1 VHNADY
7 NLNLFE
13 TIIEEFESFLLSN
26 EVFWPL
32 GSNPQKGQ
40 PPFPQL
46 SMGQFQLTKKELEA
60 VEDELDPNQSLR
72 WAKIRERAWMLRSK
86 WTTAMAQKALAEAS
100 QRLNL
105 WRAYLVDIKEGSV
118 TSGNFPYEVRHRV
131 ILDLLSEFTQLLD
144 DDQIRAQLKSIDGI
158 LRGMLTGSSQF
169 IWDEPLS
176 RVYPEQDYWYLYR
189 RPLNRTDEA

>member
-1 VHNADY
+1 MHSADY

-13 TIIEEFESFLLSN
+13 TIIEELESFLLSN

-32 GSNPQKGQ
+32 GGSPQKGQ

-46 SMGQFQLTKKELEA
+46 SMGQCQLTKKELEA
-60 VEDELDPNQSLR
+60 VEDELDPNQTLR
-72 WAKIRERAWMLRSK
+72 WAKIRELAWMLRSK
-86 WTTAMAQKALAEAS
+86 WTTAMAQKAMAEAS

-105 WRAYLVDIKEGSV
+105 WRAYIVDVKESSV
-118 TSGNFPYEVRHRV
+118 ASDNFPYEVRHRV

-144 DDQIRAQLKSIDGI
+144 DDQIRDQLQSLDGI

-169 IWDEPLS
+169 IWEEPLS
-176 RVYPEQDYWYLYR
+176 RVYPEQEYWYLYR
-189 RPLNRTDEA
+189 RPVNRTDE